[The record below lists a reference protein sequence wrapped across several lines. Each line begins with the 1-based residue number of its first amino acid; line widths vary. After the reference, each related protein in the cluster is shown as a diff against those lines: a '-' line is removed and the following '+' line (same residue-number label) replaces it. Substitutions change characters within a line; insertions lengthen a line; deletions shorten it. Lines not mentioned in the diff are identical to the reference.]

1 MLLINWATC
10 DCFMRIIKDNHSI
23 LARARRGSLCLH
35 AAVEFSQALRWGLH
49 WHCKGC
55 RCCFGSGAPCCR
67 LKEYKVSLFL
77 GGSSDPLAGCSFGE
91 ISRPWDQQ
99 ARTVAHFGKCQWI
112 LSLRSK
118 LLNFVSQFNEPVGKM
133 TSILMEPHVTV
144 AGMQQR
150 QFPRNPPSQQSIA
163 WCTPKH
169 TAEDQCNVQCRPYV
183 NMLKRDGTLQG
194 SLGTRPA
201 SEAGAKDWWHH
212 LELHLS
218 KLSSCVSFRFLRM
231 EDVKADLDCSTMNS
245 ANCWR
250 VSGAALGM
258 RRTTSKMGKKGTGI
272 FNSNYTPYICLH
284 FPRKIDRIIK
294 YNL

>member
-183 NMLKRDGTLQG
+183 NMLKMRWDTPRF
-194 SLGTRPA
+194 SRHPA
-201 SEAGAKDWWHH
+201 SFGSGCEGLMASPRAAFEQAFKLCVLPI
-212 LELHLS
+212 LENGRCESRSRLLNDEFS
-218 KLSSCVSFRFLRM
+218 
-231 EDVKADLDCSTMNS
+231 
-245 ANCWR
+245 
-250 VSGAALGM
+250 
-258 RRTTSKMGKKGTGI
+258 
-272 FNSNYTPYICLH
+272 
-284 FPRKIDRIIK
+284 
-294 YNL
+294 